1 MPCAAQASQE
11 APLTDDIDRAQAR
24 EAEMLADALGERLRR
39 AQRVRRWVRPGLP
52 SAVFCGEE
60 VSGPWGCGDPIDEAR
75 RAAVPGCQLCVRCQA
90 MAEKQGLR

>member
-1 MPCAAQASQE
+1 M
-11 APLTDDIDRAQAR
+11 TDDIDRAQAR
-24 EAEMLADALGERLRR
+24 EAEILSDALREQARR

-52 SAVFCGEE
+52 SAVFCGDA
-60 VSGPWGCGDPIDEAR
+60 VSGPWGCGEPIDEAR